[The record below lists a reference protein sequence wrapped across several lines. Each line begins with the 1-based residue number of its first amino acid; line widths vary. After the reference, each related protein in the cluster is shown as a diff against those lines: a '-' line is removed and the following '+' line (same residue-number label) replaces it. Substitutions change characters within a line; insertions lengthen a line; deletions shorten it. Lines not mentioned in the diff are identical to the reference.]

1 MTTREEA
8 QTIMASKPT
17 IAPGAVSR
25 RIASPLLLLAAGIAT
40 VGLSAAAKA
49 QPPEP
54 SVAYAGPMEKRG
66 SERARYQRLIL
77 DLAHIWADCD
87 AALMRR
93 TLSADVDFSYPG
105 RRLIGIDAALADLA
119 EFCKVATE
127 RSIYFPKDAFY
138 IDPHNGRIAAEV
150 QFRVTQAGQKQV
162 VNDVWIATVR
172 NGRIAVI
179 KEYLD
184 GRVRHL
190 QAEGVL
196 TYGEDAPFL
205 TPWPPRVVP
214 APK

>member
-1 MTTREEA
+1 MTMK
-8 QTIMASKPT
+8 TILA
-17 IAPGAVSR
+17 GACV
-25 RIASPLLLLAAGIAT
+25 LLLACPAPARDTGQR
-40 VGLSAAAKA
+40 V
-49 QPPEP
+49 
-54 SVAYAGPMEKRG
+54 VYAGKMEKAG
-66 SERARYQRLIL
+66 TDRARYQRLIL

-87 AALMRR
+87 AGLMRR
-93 TLSADVDFSYPG
+93 IFASDVDFSYPG
-105 RRLIGIDAALADLA
+105 RRLIGLDAALADLDG
-119 EFCKVATE
+119 FCKVATD

-150 QFRVTQAGQKQV
+150 QFRVTQNGEKQV

-190 QAEGVL
+190 QADGTL

-205 TPWPPRVVP
+205 TPWPPKAEPAP
-214 APK
+214 APKK